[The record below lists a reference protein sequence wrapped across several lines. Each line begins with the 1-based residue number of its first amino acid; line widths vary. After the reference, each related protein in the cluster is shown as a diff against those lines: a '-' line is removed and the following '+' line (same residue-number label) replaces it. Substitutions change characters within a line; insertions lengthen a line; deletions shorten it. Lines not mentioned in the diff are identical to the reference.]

1 VTRKPRR
8 ALSAAA
14 LALAACLVLAACGGS
29 EGGDYGGTAPD
40 YAEALAGSPPPLAAI
55 HSQANDLLGGGADA
69 FEKRLDGLR
78 GFPVVVNKWA
88 SWCGPCRAE
97 FPFLQQASARF
108 GKEVAFLGVNSQD
121 SDDAAETFLGEYPV
135 SYPSYSDPDQQ
146 IAEVM
151 KATLGFPSTAFYDRE
166 GNQVYLRQGGYP
178 SQADLF
184 ADIRRYALDDSSAS
198 G

>member
-8 ALSAAA
+8 ALLAAA
-14 LALAACLVLAACGGS
+14 LALAACLALVACGDS

-55 HSQANDLLGGGADA
+55 HRQANDLLGGGADA

-121 SDDAAETFLGEYPV
+121 SDDAAKTFLGEYPV

-146 IAEVM
+146 IAAVM
-151 KATLGFPSTAFYDRE
+151 KATLGFPSTAFYDRA
-166 GNQVYLRQGGYP
+166 GKQVYLRQGGYP

-184 ADIRRYALDDSSAS
+184 ADIRRYALDDSGAS